1 MRVKSLVRTA
11 GVLFAASLW
20 PLQANA
26 ASLTSY
32 PQPAWLRACSGSDLF
47 DDASLIRTLYCSAQ
61 LVFLPAQYRLTA
73 KLVPAVSA
81 SSGELVAAVLNR
93 AAPLTGRHVFPRLD
107 LFPGPSRCSDTSLS
121 CTTSWLV
128 GLLQSPVLEARVTP
142 GGTDAASVAVQAS
155 GLQKRTPLVQP
166 TLPDGSPSDNRPFG
180 RVSPQSVSVSPD
192 PTLQQSLEPTPPE
205 RPTPLDV
212 ADSGHPERHLPKA
225 GQPLASDAQAVTSA
239 QEGTSFDFAQSPV
252 AELELKEQEQEANAV
267 ETVLLKDD
275 NGPLRNAA
283 EQQRSEEE
291 RRVAAEL
298 KRQEEE
304 AERARIAAEQERL
317 EQERIAA
324 EQQRLEEERR
334 IAAELKRQEEEAE
347 RARIAAEQE
356 RLEQERI
363 AAEQQR
369 LEEERRVAA
378 ELKRQEEEAERA
390 RIAAEQER
398 IEQERI
404 AAEQQRLEEERRIA
418 AELKRQEEEAE
429 RARIAAEQER
439 LEQERIAAEQQRLE
453 EERRVAA
460 ELKRQEEESER
471 ARIAAEQERLEQE
484 RIAAEQQRLEE
495 EQQSVSEPL
504 FVAESIGSDDASEER
519 DRLAAERRALLVER
533 NSLEKEKLAFERKQL
548 EQERRALAAERRRIA
563 KERRALQG
571 GATDVTGAGDDLS
584 AVASVIQELESDDQ
598 RAEQEARLL
607 AERQRME
614 RERQRRIA
622 AERRRLARQRRLEK
636 EKMRLAAEQ
645 ERLEQQR
652 RQLAVEQQQLDQ
664 ELVASEPTA
673 TQVFGSGVAN
683 DVVAKVDSLRNPP
696 LMLAGVPTVRAAFID
711 SEGNTPFLKQ
721 NPFTQRP
728 VGTGDPLSDDVKR
741 IMRVK
746 QDLRRLDIALSTVKP
761 QPTTYLARGN
771 VKYSLGDYKGASRDY
786 QRAIDSDPQLA
797 DAYINRGAALR
808 KSGRLG
814 EAIASYNKVIA
825 MRPGDASAYRNRGI
839 AREAQGDVQGAV
851 ADWRTASRLG
861 DTEVLQWIAAA
872 TQPPTMAKTVG
883 SVLAQVAP
891 AVPTVG
897 KSNKLLLAE
906 ANGLLAKGSPGQARD
921 LYIKILQKDASD
933 RKALFNLA
941 VAFRKSGQYKE
952 ALLAY
957 DKYLAVVPDDAQAYR
972 NRGIVKEMQRN
983 LKGACADWSKAY
995 DLGANDVKS
1004 WLNNQCQ

>member
-283 EQQRSEEE
+283 EQQR
-291 RRVAAEL
+291 
-298 KRQEEE
+298 
-304 AERARIAAEQERL
+304 
-317 EQERIAA
+317 
-324 EQQRLEEERR
+324 
-334 IAAELKRQEEEAE
+334 
-347 RARIAAEQE
+347 
-356 RLEQERI
+356 
-363 AAEQQR
+363 

-378 ELKRQEEEAERA
+378 ELKRQEEEA
-390 RIAAEQER
+390 
-398 IEQERI
+398 
-404 AAEQQRLEEERRIA
+404 
-418 AELKRQEEEAE
+418 
-429 RARIAAEQER
+429 
-439 LEQERIAAEQQRLE
+439 
-453 EERRVAA
+453 
-460 ELKRQEEESER
+460 ER